1 MVHHRTS
8 RWRSRQALTAL
19 VATLGITLAGCSTD
33 SPVGASP
40 QLPAAPLIPPQYRG
54 AAWTAEVS
62 TLRKTVRFVPPQG
75 TILRPN
81 GQANANVVNEDMI
94 KDAANAGVSQS
105 LLGADVLDLV
115 PTNFVAGPLGG
126 VVPNKIL
133 ITFSVQINNKLASV
147 DLIRPTFPTPPPS
160 ATGVLLFP
168 FEIQVTTTSGGV
180 QQGGNSNEVVV
191 SSPRFG
197 AVQASSDWGGA
208 PWNFFNDAGCTA
220 GSNDCFP
227 YEEYAPIPALGSSA
241 PQTIGFLIDPTVG
254 DFTVKMILAGDLRN
268 AGGPAQFGTV
278 AGTVT
283 SPQLGNLNN
292 VTVNVSGGF
301 TGTTNASGAYSITN
315 VGVGSRSVSLANLP
329 AGCVAPASQNV
340 TVTNGATSTANFS
353 VTCQVPTGTIS
364 GTISSSLGGGIANAS
379 VTVTPNGGSA
389 LAPATTGGTGGYSV
403 SNVPV
408 SNGTGTV
415 ALGNLPAGCT
425 NPGATNY
432 TGLTQGGTVTVNI
445 TVTCT
450 APPTTGTVTGTI
462 TSNASGNPPV
472 SGVTVTLTPQGG
484 SALAGV
490 QTNASGVYSRNLVP
504 PGSGTIALSTLPAG
518 CTAPPSTPY
527 SGVTAGGTVT
537 VNIQITCPQPFNYP
551 VTGSW
556 SQVTGGPTGRQLLFS
571 MTIDMGAAPGRPD
584 VNGPNADE
592 LVGIQLVLGSLPTG
606 FQYQSRTLPD
616 ANMDLAAI
624 NQSGSNLN
632 VAVTSSQN
640 LTSSGLV
647 NFVVLRINIPTG
659 FAGPV
664 NLTGSLTEIL
674 AGTFAAPVNA
684 TTTGV
689 ITIPPVTVP

>member
-33 SPVGASP
+33 SPVGANP

-81 GQANANVVNEDMI
+81 GQVSANVVNEDMI

-115 PTNFVAGPLGG
+115 PSNFVAGPLGG

-133 ITFSVQINNKLASV
+133 ITFSVQINNKLAAV

-180 QQGGNSNEVVV
+180 VQGGNSNEVVV

-227 YEEYAPIPALGSSA
+227 YEEYSPIPALGSSA

-278 AGTVT
+278 AGSVT
-283 SPQLGNLNN
+283 SPQIGNIANA
-292 VTVNVSGGF
+292 TVNVSGGF
-301 TGTTNASGAYSITN
+301 SGTTSAAGAYSITN
-315 VGVGSRSVSLANLP
+315 VGVGSRTVSVTNLP
-329 AGCVAPASQNV
+329 AGCVAPATQTV

-364 GTISSSLGGGIANAS
+364 GTITSSLGGGIANAS
-379 VTVTPNGGSA
+379 VVVTPNGGSA
-389 LAPATTGGTGGYSV
+389 LPAITTGGTGGYSV
-403 SNVPV
+403 PNVPV

-415 ALGNLPAGCT
+415 ALANLPSGCT

-462 TSNASGNPPV
+462 TDQSAANIA
-472 SGVTVTLTPQGG
+472 GVTVTLTPS
-484 SALAGV
+484 SAPALGGV
-490 QTNASGVYSRNLVP
+490 QSNASGVYSRDQVP
-504 PGSGTIALSTLPAG
+504 VGGGTITLSTLPAG
-518 CTAPPSTPY
+518 CTAPASTPY

-551 VTGSW
+551 VTGTW

-571 MTIDMGAAPGRPD
+571 MTINMGAAPGRPD

-592 LVGIQLVLGSLPTG
+592 LVGIQLVIGNLGTLAYT
-606 FQYQSRTLPD
+606 SRTLPD

-624 NQSGSNLN
+624 NQSGTNLN

-647 NFVVLRINIPTG
+647 NFVVLRLNIPAG
-659 FAGPV
+659 FAGTITP
-664 NLTGSLTEIL
+664 TGSLTEIL

-684 TTTGV
+684 TSTGV